1 MSTSTSELIEAT
13 VDIPNGVEVRLH
25 DRMLEV
31 KGPKGTVRKDLSKI
45 PVDVSIDGNTLI
57 IKPFIVKKVKRQ
69 HKAIVNTIQSIVRNM
84 IEGVQH
90 GYTYKLKIVFAHFP
104 ITVKVKDKQVYI
116 ENFIGERAPRV
127 AKIVGDCKVTVEGE
141 DVIVKG
147 VSLEDVSQ
155 TAANIENATKIK
167 DKDLRVFLDGIY
179 VYAKEKGM

>member
-1 MSTSTSELIEAT
+1 
-13 VDIPNGVEVRLH
+13 
-25 DRMLEV
+25 MLEV
-31 KGPKGTVRKDLSKI
+31 KGSKGTVRKDLSKI
-45 PVDVSIDGNTLI
+45 PVDVSIDGNMLI
-57 IKPFIVKKVKRQ
+57 IKPFVVKKVKRQ

-84 IEGVQH
+84 IDGVQH
-90 GYTYKLKIVFAHFP
+90 GYTYKLKVVFAHFP

-167 DKDLRVFLDGIY
+167 GKDLRVFLDGIY